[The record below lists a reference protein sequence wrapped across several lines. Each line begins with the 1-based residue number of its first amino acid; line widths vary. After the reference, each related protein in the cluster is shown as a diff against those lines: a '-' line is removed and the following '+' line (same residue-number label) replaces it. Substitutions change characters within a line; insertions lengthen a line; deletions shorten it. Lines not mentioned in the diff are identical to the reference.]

1 MALDVFHQVLS
12 KLLETAGGNPKK
24 MVSATDVLKQE
35 KLFGSAEMILNRLH
49 SEGWITDAPAKDH
62 VFVTVWGI
70 EELER
75 VARPGPSAAAASRA
89 PEPKNAAALREA
101 AEKARGLATLLEELA
116 TGAGGGT
123 PAQRKAKAKKSLG
136 ALSEAVDEAFG

>member
-12 KLLETAGGNPKK
+12 RLLETAGGNPKK

-35 KLFGSAEMILNRLH
+35 KLFGSAEMILRKLH
-49 SEGWITDAPAKDH
+49 TEGWIADAPAQDH
-62 VFVTVWGI
+62 VYVTTWGI

-75 VARPGPSAAAASRA
+75 EKAPARA
-89 PEPKNAAALREA
+89 PAAPKAAEPKNAAALRDA
-101 AEKARGLATLLEELA
+101 AGQARALAALLEELA

-123 PAQRKAKAKKSLG
+123 PAQRKAKAKKALG
-136 ALSEAVDEAFG
+136 AVSAAVDEAFE